1 MAQPTP
7 IFFTITE
14 AGKNAALDAEN
25 TGLTL
30 RLDSLGVG
38 RAQYTPTGGETAL
51 RDEFMRVGIA
61 AGDIDEQNHT
71 LRFSSTLSAN
81 SETEVW
87 ELGLFDEHNRLF
99 AVASRTNKPLL
110 KIYPDI
116 VLVASFGLTLGE
128 LDLNS
133 ITMVIDPS
141 SAILAAYKLDELYRI
156 VEDLRNRPFE
166 GIPVGGIL
174 TTSKH
179 YNSGDEVTA
188 DLGYGK
194 WRRFAQ
200 GQVLAGFSTIGAH
213 DGVFKTMG
221 NEFGAINKT
230 GGGDYR
236 VVAFWQRM
244 SDDWGDPQYGITAS
258 VNNSDGTITF
268 TMTRVGGADDV
279 TLSQVVNGGAAQDV
293 HVHFNGN
300 SVQHVYKQTGY
311 GKSTVSLRFVDYPH
325 IAASA
330 TVEVIEPEPIPEP
343 EPAPEPV
350 INSVPLVLQWRT
362 PAAQNASLDIYADEG
377 AELWL
382 VIPNNINGKV
392 ELSNLSVNDSS
403 GKLQP
408 YITWYET
415 QDSLNAKNLVAG
427 EIKVAHYQLDDSGD
441 AQDIHEVYSD
451 LPSYFSYSVKFDQT
465 NTATLN
471 ITRDRPV
478 VPSEPTPPTPPTG
491 TLQLTVALRPREYN
505 VPSEFALDGEL
516 DWLEAAYLEVTQNTM
531 PSDFNWK
538 ASIAGGK
545 MYDKESNTSLVS
557 DGALGSTWLNY
568 VDVKK
573 YDGQSLVNL
582 DVTDGWGKVKDY
594 TVEEVSINGERYFR
608 VHFNVTTISNRFNQG
623 SGYTYLDP
631 SYWKFTFTYS

>member
-1 MAQPTP
+1 MAQPNP
-7 IFFTITE
+7 IFFKITE
-14 AGKNAALDAEN
+14 TGKDIALDAEH

-30 RLDSLGVG
+30 RLGQFAIG
-38 RAQYTPTGGETAL
+38 TAGYNPTGGETKL
-51 RDEFMRVGIA
+51 QQETSRTGITS
-61 AGDIDEQNHT
+61 GDIDTNSHT
-71 LRFSSTLSAN
+71 LRFSVTLYAQV
-81 SETEVW
+81 ETEVW
-87 ELGLFDEHNRLF
+87 EMGLFDEQNRLF
-99 AVASRTNKPLL
+99 AIASSSDAPLL
-110 KIYPDI
+110 KIYPNI
-116 VLVASFGLTLGE
+116 ALVASFGLTL
-128 LDLNS
+128 DNLNAS
-133 ITMVIDPS
+133 NIQMVVDPNG
-141 SAILAAYKLDELYRI
+141 IVLVQLLQRRIDELSR
-156 VEDLRNRPFE
+156 RPFE

-174 TTSKH
+174 TTAKH
-179 YNSGDEVTA
+179 YENGDEVAA
-188 DLGYGK
+188 DLRYGK
-194 WRRFAQ
+194 WQRFAQ
-200 GQVLAGFSTIGAH
+200 GKVLAGFSTIGAH
-213 DGVFKTMG
+213 DGAFKTMG
-221 NEFGAINKT
+221 NEFGAINKS
-230 GGGDYR
+230 GGNDYH

-244 SDDWGDPQYGITAS
+244 SDDWGDPRYSIRATADHS
-258 VNNSDGTITF
+258 NGTITF
-268 TMTRVGGADDV
+268 NMTRVGGPDDV

-300 SVQHVYKQTGY
+300 SVQHVYRQTGY
-311 GKSTVSLRFVDYPH
+311 GKSTVSLAFVDYPN

-330 TVEVIEPEPIPEP
+330 TVEVA
-343 EPAPEPV
+343 EPAPT
-350 INSVPLVLQWRT
+350 INSVPLILQWRNT
-362 PAAQNASLDIYADEG
+362 SAQDSSLDIYADEG

-382 VIPNNINGKV
+382 VIPSNINGKV
-392 ELSNLSVNDSS
+392 RLSNLSVNDSS
-403 GKLQP
+403 GKLQS

-415 QDSLNAKNLVAG
+415 QDSLNAKNLTAG
-427 EIKVAHYQLDDSGD
+427 EIKVAHYQLDESGD
-441 AQDIHEVYSD
+441 VQDRHDVYSD

-478 VPSEPTPPTPPTG
+478 VPSEPAPPTPPTG
-491 TLQLTVALRPREYN
+491 TLQLTAALRPREYN

-545 MYDKESNTSLVS
+545 MYDKKSNTSLVS

-608 VHFNVTTISNRFNQG
+608 VHFNVTTISNQFNQG
-623 SGYTYLDP
+623 SGYTYLAP

>member
-1 MAQPTP
+1 MAQPAP
-7 IFFTITE
+7 IFFKITE
-14 AGKNAALDAEN
+14 AGKNAALDAES

-141 SAILAAYKLDELYRI
+141 GAILAAYKLDELYRI
-156 VEDLRNRPFE
+156 VEQLRNRPFE

-194 WRRFAQ
+194 WQRFAQ

-213 DGVFKTMG
+213 DGAFKTMG

-230 GGGDYR
+230 GGTDYH

-244 SDDWGDPQYGITAS
+244 PDDWGDPQYGITAS
-258 VNNSDGTITF
+258 ANNSDGTITF

-300 SVQHVYKQTGY
+300 SAQHVYRQTGY
-311 GKSTVSLRFVDYPH
+311 GKSTVSLAFVDYPH

-330 TVEVIEPEPIPEP
+330 TVEVAAPAPEP
-343 EPAPEPV
+343 EPEPV
-350 INSVPLVLQWRT
+350 INSVPLVLQWRKT
-362 PAAQNASLDIYADEG
+362 NAQNASLDIYADEG

-382 VIPNNINGKV
+382 VIPSNINGKV

-408 YITWYET
+408 HITWYET

-427 EIKVAHYQLDDSGD
+427 EYKIAHYQLDDSGD
-441 AQDIHEVYSD
+441 AQDRHDVYSD
-451 LPSYFSYSVKFDQT
+451 LPSYFSYSVKLDQT

-478 VPSEPTPPTPPTG
+478 PATPSEPKPPIVQRVTG
-491 TLQLTVALRPREYN
+491 TAHLQACYTNCQPYYLENTFAGGRTIKKGTECTADLVILDTTLPNFNYTSDIHGTWFEGTLYDSGAEMLNDEPVFESTADLNNIYITRYANQTASDVSVKDGSGNTYTVAEYSAQQF
-505 VPSEFALDGEL
+505 V
-516 DWLEAAYLEVTQNTM
+516 
-531 PSDFNWK
+531 
-538 ASIAGGK
+538 
-545 MYDKESNTSLVS
+545 
-557 DGALGSTWLNY
+557 
-568 VDVKK
+568 VK
-573 YDGQSLVNL
+573 
-582 DVTDGWGKVKDY
+582 
-594 TVEEVSINGERYFR
+594 INGFSKRQQIKNKPWDFY
-608 VHFNVTTISNRFNQG
+608 I
-623 SGYTYLDP
+623 TYN
-631 SYWKFTFTYS
+631 